1 MKAAVVREAGASPEY
16 GNFEDPVAGHGEVLV
31 TMHAA
36 ALSNLTRGRAAG
48 THYSSDAG
56 TEAFVPGVD
65 GVGLTVDGRRVYGLL
80 PRAPFGTM
88 GALCPLR
95 ERFLVPVPD
104 GVSDA
109 EAAALANPG
118 MSSWAALHDRA
129 RFVAGE
135 TVLVNGATGTSGSLA
150 VKVAKFLGAKRVTAT
165 GRDAAA
171 LEASGAD
178 ATFNLR
184 EDEATLLPKLQAEF
198 EHGVDVV
205 LDYLWGAPTELLLKA
220 LPDRGSGRDGIPIR
234 FVQIGSIAGQ
244 TITLPGAWLRQGGL
258 QLMGSG
264 LGSVPLDR
272 LVAGIG
278 EFFEIVKP
286 AQLKVDF
293 VERPLVNVAA
303 AWEEDSGGRIVLT
316 M

>member
-1 MKAAVVREAGASPEY
+1 MNAAVVRQAGALPEY
-16 GNFEDPVAGHGEVLV
+16 GKFDDPTAEQGEVLV
-31 TMHAA
+31 TMRAA

-56 TEAFVPGVD
+56 AGAFVPGVD
-65 GVGLTVDGRRVYGLL
+65 GVGVTADGRRVYGLL
-80 PRAPFGTM
+80 PRAPFGAM
-88 GALCPLR
+88 GEVCPVR
-95 ERFLVPVPD
+95 ERLLVPIPD

-109 EAAALANPG
+109 AAAALANPG

-135 TVLVNGATGTSGSLA
+135 TVLVNGATGTSGALA

-165 GRDAAA
+165 GRDVAA
-171 LEASGAD
+171 LEAVGAD

-205 LDYLWGAPTELLLKA
+205 LDYLWGAPAELLLKA
-220 LPDRGSGRDGIPIR
+220 LPDRGSSRDGIPIR

-244 TITLPGAWLRQGGL
+244 TIALPGAWLRQGGL

-264 LGSVPLDR
+264 LGSVAMNR

-278 EFFEIVKP
+278 EFFNIVQP
-286 AQLKVDF
+286 ARLKVDF
-293 VERPLVNVAA
+293 VARPLTNVAA
-303 AWEEDSGGRIVLT
+303 AWEEDSGARIVLT